1 MACETLYQ
9 KKNDDC
15 ATPKWL
21 KDSLFKDWY
30 DPCPLAIGGCF
41 KVDGLN
47 QPWKDRTYVN
57 PPYSEPL
64 KWVKKA
70 VEENKKGKT
79 VALLLKLDCSTQW
92 FRLLCEH
99 GAHFLFCGE
108 RLKFGDREAAPFS
121 SVVAILFAS
130 KETNEKHGGSIG

>member
-1 MACETLYQ
+1 MALESLYQ

-21 KDSLFKDWY
+21 KESLFKDWY

-41 KVDGLN
+41 EIDGLS
-47 QPWKDRTYVN
+47 QPWKDKTFVN

-70 VEENKKGKT
+70 IEENRKGKT
-79 VALLLKLDCSTQW
+79 VALLLKYDCSTQW
-92 FRLLCEH
+92 YSQLMSA
-99 GAHFLFCGE
+99 GAHIIALNE
-108 RLKFGDREAAPFS
+108 RLHFNEGEAAPFCS
-121 SVVAILFAS
+121 MIAILYFNSEKMTS
-130 KETNEKHGGSIG
+130 K

>member
-21 KDSLFKDWY
+21 KESLFSDWF
-30 DPCPLAIGGCF
+30 DPCPLAIGGVF
-41 KVDGLN
+41 QVDGLS

-70 VEENKKGKT
+70 IEENKKGKT
-79 VALLLKLDCSTQW
+79 IALLLKLDCSTKW
-92 FRLLCEH
+92 YRLLCEAE
-99 GAHFLFCGE
+99 AHFLMCGE
-108 RLKFGDREAAPFS
+108 RLKFGEREAAPFS
-121 SVVAILFAS
+121 SVIAILFGS
-130 KETNEKHGGSIG
+130 SFEGEKKKC

>member
-21 KDSLFKDWY
+21 KDSLFKDWF

-41 KVDGLN
+41 EIDGLN
-47 QPWKDRTYVN
+47 RPWKDRTYVN
-57 PPYSEPL
+57 PPYSEPR

-70 VEENKKGKT
+70 IEENKKGKT
-79 VALLLKLDCSTQW
+79 IALLLKLDCSTNW
-92 FRLLCEH
+92 FRDLIEA
-99 GAHFLFCGE
+99 GAHIVLINE
-108 RLKFGDREAAPFS
+108 RLGFNEGPSAPFCNA
-121 SVVAILFAS
+121 VFILYALNANQRMQEPT
-130 KETNEKHGGSIG
+130 K